1 MKHKYLILILAALAI
16 GFAGCKKLSDSGNP
30 RLPVS
35 GKWQET
41 KLRVYWDSLGTIKD
55 DTTYLASTFSN
66 LDYAQFNGDST
77 CVISTSHLYY
87 PAMGLFNKN
96 SEYVTKKTFSVSP
109 AGSEI
114 ILNIQ
119 INVIN
124 PGGFTTTDTV
134 TNYTENT
141 MMIHSV
147 FYQSIPANK
156 TISDAYYTRQ

>member
-1 MKHKYLILILAALAI
+1 MKHKYLILILVGLAI

-41 KLRVYWDSLGTIKD
+41 KLRVYLDSLGTIKD

-66 LDYAQFNGDST
+66 LDYAQFNDDST

-96 SEYVTKKTFSVSP
+96 TEYISKITFNFTPV
-109 AGSEI
+109 GSKI

-124 PGGFTTTDTV
+124 PGGFITRDTV
-134 TNYTENT
+134 SDYSSNT

-156 TISDAYYTRQ
+156 TISDAYYTR